1 MPLTNF
7 EKSMST
13 HENLDS
19 GTSNFLNF
27 EQLLQKANNGN
38 VNAAHDLAVAYE
50 DGESI
55 DQDFSKA
62 LMWHERSAVAG
73 NVDSKFRIGRIFQFG
88 LNGSKEFDQ
97 AVKWYLRAIEDG
109 HREAKVNLA
118 RMYIDGEG
126 VEQNY
131 KVAGALFLEASF
143 EGDRDAQNNLGCMY
157 LGGLGFE
164 RDEKEAA
171 KWFELSAKQ
180 GNQKAQLSLGVMYRD
195 GMGVSQNYELGSK
208 WLHASAMQG
217 DDVAQFHLGTMLIS
231 GEGVPEDPEQGFELL
246 KSSADQGNELA
257 IEAMAILDGEGD
269 LEEKPFE
276 PFSFT
281 LGPMVE
287 TQEDGSRSLWI
298 TVEELQWSAS
308 SNIILGGMMCEKEEL
323 EAPTNTLSD
332 GAVISHGFYEIL
344 LSRGV
349 PEEEAASADAPFVT
363 GDTVMIDW
371 RVQEYPNQSFS
382 GLWRMT
388 YQALPDRYR
397 YLGSFSDYYYG
408 DDEKTKDRVRSAKLK
423 LVEESTMDEDLKS
436 FYRGII
442 ETDFNEQISV

>member
-1 MPLTNF
+1 
-7 EKSMST
+7 MST
-13 HENLDS
+13 NENLDS
-19 GTSNFLNF
+19 GTSDSLNF
-27 EQLLQKANNGN
+27 EQMLQKATNGN
-38 VNAAHDLAVAYE
+38 VNAAHHLAVAYE

-62 LMWHERSAVAG
+62 LMWHERSADGG
-73 NVDSKFRIGRIFQFG
+73 NADSKFRIGRIFQFG
-88 LNGSKEFDQ
+88 LNGPAEFDQ
-97 AVKWYLRAIEDG
+97 AVKWYLRAIQDG

-131 KVAGALFLEASF
+131 KAAGALFQEASF

-164 RDEKEAA
+164 KDEKEAA

-180 GNQKAQLSLGVMYRD
+180 GNQKAQLSLGLMYRD
-195 GMGVSQNYELGSK
+195 GVGVGQDYELGYK
-208 WLHASAMQG
+208 WLHASAIQG
-217 DDVAQFHLGTMLIS
+217 DDAAQFHLGHMLIS
-231 GEGVPEDPEQGFELL
+231 GEGVPEDPEQGYELL
-246 KSSADQGNELA
+246 KSSADQGNAFA
-257 IEAMAILDGEGD
+257 IEAVDILDSDRD
-269 LEEKPFE
+269 LEDKPFE

-281 LGPMVE
+281 LDPMVN
-287 TQEDGSRSLWI
+287 TQDDGIRSLWI

-308 SNIILGGMMCEKEEL
+308 SNVILGGMMCEKEEL
-323 EAPTNTLSD
+323 EVPTNTLSD
-332 GAVISHGFYEIL
+332 SAVISHGFYEIL
-344 LSRGV
+344 KSRGV
-349 PEEEAASADAPFVT
+349 PEEEATSADAQFVA
-363 GDTVMIDW
+363 GDTVTIDW
-371 RVQEYPNQSFS
+371 RVQAEPSQSLS

-408 DDEKTKDRVRSAKLK
+408 DDEKTKDRVKSAKLK
-423 LVEESTMDEDLKS
+423 LVEESTMDEDLKV